1 MRRSIEAIHVRTD
14 YDDCRRKGHGHGAM
28 RMQDELART
37 KTRWP
42 TPAQLEMIERMKEE
56 EEDDEIV
63 ASVGNSIRSH
73 DQIQP
78 KFIYRSHL
86 YDMTVWMKDNRT
98 PSVVETKVQVPEI
111 VEQNVVERDERLR
124 TSDDNDDY
132 EDEPIVRRDGHGG
145 GGGGGRRAYGDIGGY
160 HGSKGRWPREPEV
173 EKLEREKEMLK
184 YGIMSKPTTTR
195 KVKIVHRMIRPP
207 NQYGAAGSAPPPT
220 AGGGHQPA
228 TSSYLRPIYYHY

>member
-63 ASVGNSIRSH
+63 AS
-73 DQIQP
+73 
-78 KFIYRSHL
+78 
-86 YDMTVWMKDNRT
+86 DNRT

-132 EDEPIVRRDGHGG
+132 EDEPIVRRDGHG

>member
-63 ASVGNSIRSH
+63 ASA
-73 DQIQP
+73 
-78 KFIYRSHL
+78 
-86 YDMTVWMKDNRT
+86 NRT

-145 GGGGGRRAYGDIGGY
+145 RGGGRRAYGDIGGY

-173 EKLEREKEMLK
+173 EKLKREKEMLK

>member
-14 YDDCRRKGHGHGAM
+14 YEDGRRKGHGHGGAM
-28 RMQDELART
+28 RMQDEIGRT

-42 TPAQLEMIERMKEE
+42 TPRQLERIERMKKEE
-56 EEDDEIV
+56 EEDETVREIV
-63 ASVGNSIRSH
+63 APASG
-73 DQIQP
+73 
-78 KFIYRSHL
+78 
-86 YDMTVWMKDNRT
+86 
-98 PSVVETKVQVPEI
+98 PSLETKVQVPDQI
-111 VEQNVVERDERLR
+111 VEQNVVERDERLL
-124 TSDDNDDY
+124 TSDGKPIKWFDD
-132 EDEPIVRRDGHGG
+132 DEPIVRRDGH
-145 GGGGGRRAYGDIGGY
+145 GGGGRRAYGDIGGY

-195 KVKIVHRMIRPP
+195 KVKIVPRMIRPP